1 MFNLIRNPYSQNNLR
16 TYACAKVCTHAHCT
30 CLPLAVLMSSFMV
43 LSLTTVCLMRL
54 KSALDQ
60 VMAPATGGWFFEMG
74 GLSLWS
80 LNSWLMESTC
90 RMDREGLQPVACMAV
105 WCTSE

>member
-1 MFNLIRNPYSQNNLR
+1 
-16 TYACAKVCTHAHCT
+16 
-30 CLPLAVLMSSFMV
+30 MV
-43 LSLTTVCLMRL
+43 LSLITVCLMRL

-90 RMDREGLQPVACMAV
+90 RMERAGKGLQPVVYMVV
-105 WCTSE
+105 WCKSE